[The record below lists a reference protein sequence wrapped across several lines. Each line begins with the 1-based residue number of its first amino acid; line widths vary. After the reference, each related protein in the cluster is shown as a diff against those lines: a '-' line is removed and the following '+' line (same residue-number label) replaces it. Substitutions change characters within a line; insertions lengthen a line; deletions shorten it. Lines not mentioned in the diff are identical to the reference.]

1 MTSAAFTAPF
11 ESPTQ
16 APPAAESPRIAR
28 HPFTAAPAASPAH
41 RGGPGP
47 RVALGTAGR
56 RSGRVRDA
64 ATAHLPLG
72 HRGDGAGE
80 SRVPEGRGAPRAF
93 AKLSSLTTAA
103 PPAARAARTRG
114 GGGGR
119 TGWNRIGS
127 PPPPPL
133 RVSQPRAPPPRL
145 PGRPSPSPPPSGCGV
160 HRYAARSLSR

>member
-93 AKLSSLTTAA
+93 AKLSSLTAAA
-103 PPAARAARTRG
+103 PPAARAAGTRG
-114 GGGGR
+114 GGLV
-119 TGWNRIGS
+119 TS
-127 PPPPPL
+127 F
-133 RVSQPRAPPPRL
+133 
-145 PGRPSPSPPPSGCGV
+145 
-160 HRYAARSLSR
+160 